1 MADILVEEA
10 VVQSTS
16 QACLIDVTAP
26 TFGGIVSLTS
36 NDDGSLTVAWAAA
49 TDPSAPI
56 SYEVYVKK
64 TSATG
69 LFLPTNLALVTRSLS
84 ARIFAL
90 ADATVLE
97 NSATYY
103 VGIRARDGVG
113 NVDNNIMSLSA
124 ISEGVQEGD
133 IVYGVHGAWS
143 IDSDNNLRCS
153 FWVTENGQL
162 TTSVLGTADFQVYTR
177 AGAALSGV
185 AGSGIAA
192 DGNGLY
198 HAPAVS
204 AALIQDL
211 NHYLIR
217 IAVTVDGIERVMV
230 KGLNTGN

>member
-1 MADILVEEA
+1 MADILDEED
-10 VVQSTS
+10 VLQSTS

-26 TFGGIVSLTS
+26 TFAGIVSVTS
-36 NDDGSLTVAWAAA
+36 NGDGSLSAAWAAA

-64 TSATG
+64 GTATG
-69 LFLPTNLALVTRSLS
+69 LFLAPNLALITRSLS

-133 IVYGVHGAWS
+133 IVYGCHGVFS
-143 IDSDNNLRCS
+143 INASNQLEAS
-153 FWVTENGQL
+153 FWATENGQH
-162 TTSVLGTADFQVYTR
+162 TTGVLGAANFAVYDKAGTAVAGLSGSGLTADANGVYH
-177 AGAALSGV
+177 S
-185 AGSGIAA
+185 S
-192 DGNGLY
+192 
-198 HAPAVS
+198 PVS
-204 AALIQDL
+204 AAALVDL
-211 NHYLIR
+211 AHYTVR
-217 IAVTVDGIERVMV
+217 IGVVVDGIERVMF
-230 KGLNTGN
+230 KGLVLGE